1 MISLLFSPTRITLG
15 ENHFFGSVT
24 RLAAE
29 QGIPVWAPEDVNHP
43 LWIERIRE
51 MKPDV
56 LFSFYYRN
64 LLGDEILNLA
74 PKGAFNLHGSLLPKY
89 RGRAPLNWVLVNGES
104 ETGVTL
110 HRMVNRADAGDIVAQ
125 QAVAIGADDAAL
137 TLHRKLCAAAT
148 ELLSGRCRR
157 SSPAPPMS
165 VRRITARQPMWGVVP
180 RKMAGWT
187 GSCRRRPCTIWCVRS
202 RIRGRAP
209 SATPERTSLSSGNP
223 AFATICQQLN
233 RAPCSPLLR

>member
-1 MISLLFSPTRITLG
+1 MA
-15 ENHFFGSVT
+15 

-64 LLGDEILNLA
+64 LLGDEILSLA

-125 QAVAIGADDAAL
+125 QTVAIGPDDAAL

-148 ELLSGRCRR
+148 ELLSQALPAILAGTTDERPQDHSQATYVGRR
-157 SSPAPPMS
+157 
-165 VRRITARQPMWGVVP
+165 T
-180 RKMAGWT
+180 RKMAAST
-187 GSCRRRPCTIWCVRS
+187 GSSRRRRCTIWCARS
-202 RIRGRAP
+202 PIRGRGP
-209 SATPERTSLSSGNP
+209 SATLARTNLLSGNP
-223 AFATICQQLN
+223 VYAVIYLQPN
-233 RAPCSPLLR
+233 RAPLSPLHR

>member
-1 MISLLFSPTRITLG
+1 MA
-15 ENHFFGSVT
+15 

-104 ETGVTL
+104 E
-110 HRMVNRADAGDIVAQ
+110 
-125 QAVAIGADDAAL
+125 
-137 TLHRKLCAAAT
+137 
-148 ELLSGRCRR
+148 SRR
-157 SSPAPPMS
+157 HPAPDGEP
-165 VRRITARQPMWGVVP
+165 
-180 RKMAGWT
+180 
-187 GSCRRRPCTIWCVRS
+187 RRRWRYRRPAG
-202 RIRGRAP
+202 RGDWR
-209 SATPERTSLSSGNP
+209 G
-223 AFATICQQLN
+223 
-233 RAPCSPLLR
+233 

>member
-1 MISLLFSPTRITLG
+1 MA
-15 ENHFFGSVT
+15 

-56 LFSFYYRN
+56 LFSSTIATCWAMRSS
-64 LLGDEILNLA
+64 IWRR
-74 PKGAFNLHGSLLPKY
+74 KGVQPARFAAAKY

-137 TLHRKLCAAAT
+137 TLHRSC
-148 ELLSGRCRR
+148 
-157 SSPAPPMS
+157 APP
-165 VRRITARQPMWGVVP
+165 PL
-180 RKMAGWT
+180 
-187 GSCRRRPCTIWCVRS
+187 SC
-202 RIRGRAP
+202 
-209 SATPERTSLSSGNP
+209 
-223 AFATICQQLN
+223 
-233 RAPCSPLLR
+233 